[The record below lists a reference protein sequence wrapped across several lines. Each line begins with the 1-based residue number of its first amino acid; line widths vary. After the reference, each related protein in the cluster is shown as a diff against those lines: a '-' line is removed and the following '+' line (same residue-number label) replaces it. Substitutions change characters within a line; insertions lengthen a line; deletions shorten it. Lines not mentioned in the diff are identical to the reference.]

1 MKKQNLIFT
10 RVILISIVAS
20 VIFLMIGFSQI
31 QDSGGTG
38 TISTTEAVDDQ
49 KDLVVL
55 WTSGD
60 PEVASKM
67 LFMYTYNAKKF
78 NWWENI
84 TLIVWGP
91 SAKLLSEHN
100 ELQHEV
106 TKMKKEGVVLKACKA
121 CADSYG
127 VTPKLEELG
136 IEVIYMGKELTEYL
150 KGEGNVLAI

>member
-1 MKKQNLIFT
+1 MKKQHRIFT
-10 RVILISIVAS
+10 RVTLVSIVSA
-20 VIFLMIGFSQI
+20 VIFLLIGFSQRHESS
-31 QDSGGTG
+31 QLQAQ
-38 TISTTEAVDDQ
+38 TTEQDM
-49 KDLVVL
+49 KNEELVVL

-67 LFMYTYNAKKF
+67 LFMYTYNAKKYG
-78 NWWENI
+78 WWEEI

-100 ELQHEV
+100 GLQDEIAR
-106 TKMKKEGVVLKACKA
+106 MKDEGVVLKACKA

-136 IEVIYMGKELTEYL
+136 IQVIYMGKELTEYL
-150 KGEGNVLAI
+150 KGEENVLAI